1 MLQHL
6 DIQNYLLID
15 SLSLNFNSG
24 FTTITGETGS
34 GKSILLGAIQLLLGD
49 RADNNAL
56 LDKSKKCVIEGT
68 FDIKNLDLKNFFI
81 NNDLDYDDILI
92 IRREIYFNTR
102 SRAFINDTPVNLNIL
117 KNLGE
122 QLINIHSQ
130 FDTLLLGTQKFQYA
144 LLDSF
149 AKTNYLFDTYNKLF
163 SSYTSLKRE
172 IELDNETIRQLMLE
186 NDYKHFQ
193 WEELKNADIKENEY
207 EELSQKFELLSHGE
221 QTLHTIKEVTALLY
235 ENEPNIYNNISQVI
249 QKFKNIS
256 SYLPKANEYLSTLEN
271 IEIEIKEIAISLSEQ
286 AESMDFS
293 ADELQRIENRL
304 DLLQK
309 LMFKHHVSTTDELL
323 NLQDN
328 LKNEIYSIDDLA
340 ENIATKEADLSNMA
354 SELNKLGKKLFNV
367 RQSHIPLLE
376 DKVKNLLSRLGMQES
391 DFVVQLD
398 FINDFTNYGM
408 DKLLLKFSA
417 NKGIAPEPIE
427 KVASGGELSRLML
440 ALKSI
445 IAAQNYL
452 PTLIFDEIDMGVSGN
467 IAAQMAELLSEMSM
481 HHQVIVITHL
491 PQIAAKAKY
500 HIFVEKKTDK
510 STTRSGFRYLS
521 NEERVMSIAS
531 MLSSDTILDTAIDT
545 AKQLLNQS

>member
-92 IRREIYFNTR
+92 IRREIYSNTR

-130 FDTLLLGTQKFQYA
+130 FDTLLLGTQKFQYT

-149 AKTNYLFDTYNKLF
+149 AKTHDLFNTYNKLF

-172 IELDNETIRQLMLE
+172 IELDKETIRQLMLE

-221 QTLHTIKEVTALLY
+221 QTLQTIREVTALLY
-235 ENEPNIYNNISQVI
+235 ENEPNIYNNISQII
-249 QKFKNIS
+249 QKLRNIG

-271 IEIEIKEIAISLSEQ
+271 IEIEIKEIAISLTEQ

-328 LKNEIYSIDDLA
+328 LKNEINSIDDLA

-521 NEERVMSIAS
+521 NEERIMSIAS

>member
-521 NEERVMSIAS
+521 NEERIMSIAS

>member
-92 IRREIYFNTR
+92 IRREIYSNTR

-130 FDTLLLGTQKFQYA
+130 FDTLLLGTQKFQYT

-149 AKTNYLFDTYNKLF
+149 AKTHDLFNTYNKLF

-172 IELDNETIRQLMLE
+172 IELDKETIRQLMLE

-193 WEELKNADIKENEY
+193 WEELKNADIRENEY

-221 QTLHTIKEVTALLY
+221 QTLQTIKEVTALLY
-235 ENEPNIYNNISQVI
+235 ENEPNIYNNISQII
-249 QKFKNIS
+249 QKLRNIG

-271 IEIEIKEIAISLSEQ
+271 IEIEIKEIAISLTEQ

-328 LKNEIYSIDDLA
+328 LKNEINSIDDLA

-354 SELNKLGKKLFNV
+354 SELNKLGEKLFNV

-521 NEERVMSIAS
+521 NEERIMSIAS

>member
-49 RADNNAL
+49 RADNSAL

-68 FDIKNLDLKNFFI
+68 FDIKNLDLKNFFV

-92 IRREIYFNTR
+92 IRREIYSNTR

-130 FDTLLLGTQKFQYA
+130 FDTLLLGTLKFQYA

-149 AKTNYLFDTYNKLF
+149 AKTHDLFDTYNKLF
-163 SSYTSLKRE
+163 STYTSLKRE
-172 IELDNETIRQLMLE
+172 IELDKDTIRQLMLE

-193 WEELKNADIKENEY
+193 WEELKNANIRDNEY

-221 QTLHTIKEVTALLY
+221 QTLHTIKEVTAQLY
-235 ENEPNIYNNISQVI
+235 ENEPNIYNNISQII
-249 QKFKNIS
+249 QKLKNIS
-256 SYLPKANEYLSTLEN
+256 NYLPKANEYLTILEN
-271 IEIEIKEIAISLSEQ
+271 IEIEIKEIAISLTEQ

-293 ADELQRIENRL
+293 AEELQRIENRL

-323 NLQDN
+323 NLQN
-328 LKNEIYSIDDLA
+328 SLKNEINSVDDLA
-340 ENIATKEADLSNMA
+340 KNIDIKEADLSNMA
-354 SELNKLGKKLFNV
+354 SELNKLGENLFNV
-367 RQSHIPLLE
+367 RQSKIPLLE
-376 DKVKNLLSRLGMQES
+376 NKVKNLLFRLGMQES
-391 DFVVQLD
+391 EFVVQLD

-481 HHQVIVITHL
+481 NHQVIVITHL

-500 HIFVEKKTDK
+500 HIFVEKKTDT
-510 STTRSGFRYLS
+510 STTRSVFKYLS
-521 NEERVMSIAS
+521 NEERIMSIAS
-531 MLSSDTILDTAIDT
+531 MLSSENILDTAIDT

>member
-92 IRREIYFNTR
+92 IRREIYSNTR

-130 FDTLLLGTQKFQYA
+130 FDTLLLGTQKFQYT

-149 AKTNYLFDTYNKLF
+149 AKTHDLFNTYNKLF

-172 IELDNETIRQLMLE
+172 IELDKETIRQLMLE

-193 WEELKNADIKENEY
+193 WEELKNADIRENEY

-221 QTLHTIKEVTALLY
+221 QTLQTIREVTALLY

-249 QKFKNIS
+249 QKLKNIS

-271 IEIEIKEIAISLSEQ
+271 IEIEIKEIAISLTEQ

-328 LKNEIYSIDDLA
+328 LKNEINSIDDLA

-354 SELNKLGKKLFNV
+354 SELNKLGEKLFNV

-521 NEERVMSIAS
+521 NEERIMSIAS

>member
-49 RADNNAL
+49 RADYNAL

-81 NNDLDYDDILI
+81 DNDLDYDDILI
-92 IRREIYFNTR
+92 IRREIYSNTR

-130 FDTLLLGTQKFQYA
+130 FDTLLLGTQKFQYT

-149 AKTNYLFDTYNKLF
+149 AKTHDLFNTYNKLF

-172 IELDNETIRQLMLE
+172 IELDKETIRQLMLE

-193 WEELKNADIKENEY
+193 WKELKNADIRENEY

-221 QTLHTIKEVTALLY
+221 QTLQTIKEVTALLY
-235 ENEPNIYNNISQVI
+235 ENEPNIYNNISQII
-249 QKFKNIS
+249 QKLRNIG

-286 AESMDFS
+286 AESLDFS

-328 LKNEIYSIDDLA
+328 LKDEINSFDDLA
-340 ENIATKEADLSNMA
+340 ENIAIKEADLSNMA

-521 NEERVMSIAS
+521 NEERIMSIAS

>member
-149 AKTNYLFDTYNKLF
+149 AKTNYLFDTYNRLF
-163 SSYTSLKRE
+163 SSFTNHKRE
-172 IELDNETIRQLMLE
+172 IELNKETIRQLMLE

-221 QTLHTIKEVTALLY
+221 QTLQTIKEVTALLY
-235 ENEPNIYNNISQVI
+235 ENEPNIYNNISQII
-249 QKFKNIS
+249 QKLRNIG

-510 STTRSGFRYLS
+510 STTRSAFRYLS

-531 MLSSDTILDTAIDT
+531 MLSSENILDTAIDT

>member
-68 FDIKNLDLKNFFI
+68 FNIKNLDLKNFFVD
-81 NNDLDYDDILI
+81 NDLDYDEILI
-92 IRREIYFNTR
+92 IRREIYYNTR

-149 AKTNYLFDTYNKLF
+149 AKTHDLFNTYNKLF
-163 SSYTSLKRE
+163 NSYTCLKRE

-193 WEELKNADIKENEY
+193 WEELKNTNIRDNEY

-235 ENEPNIYNNISQVI
+235 DNEPNIYNNISQII
-249 QKFKNIS
+249 QKLRSIG
-256 SYLPKANEYLSTLEN
+256 SYLPKANEYLSSLEN
-271 IEIEIKEIAISLSEQ
+271 IEIEIKEIAISLTEQ

-309 LMFKHHVSTTDELL
+309 LMFKHHASTTDELL
-323 NLQDN
+323 ILQDK
-328 LKNEIYSIDDLA
+328 LKNEISNIDDLA
-340 ENIATKEADLSNMA
+340 KNIDIKEANLSNIA
-354 SELNKLGKKLFNV
+354 SELYKLGEKLFNV

-376 DKVKNLLSRLGMQES
+376 DKVKNLLSRLGMQDS

-510 STTRSGFRYLS
+510 SSTRSVFRYLS
-521 NEERVMSIAS
+521 NEERIMSIAS
-531 MLSSDTILDTAIDT
+531 MLSSENILDTAIDT

>member
-81 NNDLDYDDILI
+81 DNDLDYDDILI
-92 IRREIYFNTR
+92 IRREIYYNTR

-149 AKTNYLFDTYNKLF
+149 AKTHDLFNTYNKLF

-172 IELDNETIRQLMLE
+172 IELDKETIRQLMLE

-193 WEELKNADIKENEY
+193 WEELKNADIRENEY

-221 QTLHTIKEVTALLY
+221 QTLQTIREVTAILY
-235 ENEPNIYNNISQVI
+235 ENEPNIYNNISQII
-249 QKFKNIS
+249 QKLRNIG
-256 SYLPKANEYLSTLEN
+256 SYLPKANEYISTLEN
-271 IEIEIKEIAISLSEQ
+271 IEIEIKEIAISLTEQ

-323 NLQDN
+323 TLQDN
-328 LKNEIYSIDDLA
+328 LKNEINSIDDLA
-340 ENIATKEADLSNMA
+340 QNIAIKEANLSNME
-354 SELNKLGKKLFNV
+354 SELYKLGEKLFNV

-417 NKGIAPEPIE
+417 NKGIAPELIE

-510 STTRSGFRYLS
+510 STTRSAFRYLS
-521 NEERVMSIAS
+521 NEERIMSIAS

>member
-49 RADNNAL
+49 RADYNAL

-81 NNDLDYDDILI
+81 DNDLDYDDILI
-92 IRREIYFNTR
+92 IRREIYSNTR

-130 FDTLLLGTQKFQYA
+130 FDTLLLGTQKFQYT

-149 AKTNYLFDTYNKLF
+149 AKTHDLFNTYNKLF

-172 IELDNETIRQLMLE
+172 IELDKETIRQLMLE

-193 WEELKNADIKENEY
+193 WEELKNADIRENEY

-221 QTLHTIKEVTALLY
+221 QTLQTIKEVTALLY
-235 ENEPNIYNNISQVI
+235 ENEPNIYNNISQII
-249 QKFKNIS
+249 QKLRNIG

-286 AESMDFS
+286 AESLDFS

-328 LKNEIYSIDDLA
+328 LKDEINSFDDLA
-340 ENIATKEADLSNMA
+340 ENIAIKEADLSNMA
-354 SELNKLGKKLFNV
+354 SELYKLGEKLFNV

-521 NEERVMSIAS
+521 NEERIMSIAS

>member
-49 RADNNAL
+49 RADYNAL

-81 NNDLDYDDILI
+81 DNDLDYDDILI
-92 IRREIYFNTR
+92 IRREIYSNTR

-130 FDTLLLGTQKFQYA
+130 FDTLLLGTQKFQYT

-149 AKTNYLFDTYNKLF
+149 AKTHDLFNTYNKLF

-172 IELDNETIRQLMLE
+172 IELDKETIRQLMLE

-193 WEELKNADIKENEY
+193 WEELKNADIRENEY

-221 QTLHTIKEVTALLY
+221 QTLQTIKEVTALLY
-235 ENEPNIYNNISQVI
+235 ENEPNIYNNISQII
-249 QKFKNIS
+249 QKLRNIG

-286 AESMDFS
+286 AESLDFS

-521 NEERVMSIAS
+521 NEERIMSIAS

>member
-510 STTRSGFRYLS
+510 STTRSAFRYLS

>member
-328 LKNEIYSIDDLA
+328 LKNEINSIDDLA

-354 SELNKLGKKLFNV
+354 SELNKLGEKLFNV

-408 DKLLLKFSA
+408 DKLLVKFSA

-510 STTRSGFRYLS
+510 STTRSAFRYLS

-531 MLSSDTILDTAIDT
+531 MLSSENILDTAIDT

>member
-193 WEELKNADIKENEY
+193 WEELKNADIRENEY

-221 QTLHTIKEVTALLY
+221 QTLQTIKEVTALLY
-235 ENEPNIYNNISQVI
+235 ENEPNIYNNISQII
-249 QKFKNIS
+249 QKLRNIS

-521 NEERVMSIAS
+521 NEERIMSIAS

>member
-163 SSYTSLKRE
+163 SSYTSIKRE
-172 IELDNETIRQLMLE
+172 IELDKENIRQLMLE

-207 EELSQKFELLSHGE
+207 EELSQEFELLSHGE
-221 QTLHTIKEVTALLY
+221 QTLHTIREVTALLY
-235 ENEPNIYNNISQVI
+235 EHEPNIYSNISQVI
-249 QKFKNIS
+249 QKLKNIE
-256 SYLPKANEYLSTLEN
+256 SYLPKAHEYLSTLEN
-271 IEIEIKEIAISLSEQ
+271 IEIEIKEMAISLSEQ

-328 LKNEIYSIDDLA
+328 LKDEINSIDDLA
-340 ENIATKEADLSNMA
+340 ENIAIKEADLSNMA
-354 SELNKLGKKLFNV
+354 SELNKLGERLFNV

-408 DKLLLKFSA
+408 DKLLVKFSA

-440 ALKSI
+440 VLKSI

-510 STTRSGFRYLS
+510 STTRSAFRYLS

-531 MLSSDTILDTAIDT
+531 MLSSENILDTAIDT

>member
-15 SLSLNFNSG
+15 SLSLKFNSG

-49 RADNNAL
+49 RADNSAL

-68 FDIKNLDLKNFFI
+68 FDIKNLDFKNFFV

-92 IRREIYFNTR
+92 IRREIYSSTR

-149 AKTNYLFDTYNKLF
+149 AKTHDLFDTYNKLF
-163 SSYTSLKRE
+163 STYTSLKRE
-172 IELDNETIRQLMLE
+172 IELDKDTIRQLMLE

-193 WEELKNADIKENEY
+193 WEELKNANIRDNEY

-221 QTLHTIKEVTALLY
+221 QTLHTIKEVTAQLY
-235 ENEPNIYNNISQVI
+235 ENEPNIYNNISQII
-249 QKFKNIS
+249 QKLKNIS
-256 SYLPKANEYLSTLEN
+256 NYLPKANEYLTILEN
-271 IEIEIKEIAISLSEQ
+271 IEIEIKEIAISLTEQ

-293 ADELQRIENRL
+293 AEELQRIENRL

-323 NLQDN
+323 NLQN
-328 LKNEIYSIDDLA
+328 SLKNEINSVDDLA
-340 ENIATKEADLSNMA
+340 KNIDIKEADLSNMA
-354 SELNKLGKKLFNV
+354 SELNKLGENLFNV
-367 RQSHIPLLE
+367 RQSKIPLLE
-376 DKVKNLLSRLGMQES
+376 NKVKSLLSRLGMQES
-391 DFVVQLD
+391 EFVVQLD

-481 HHQVIVITHL
+481 NHQVIVITHL

-500 HIFVEKKTDK
+500 HIFVEKKTDT
-510 STTRSGFRYLS
+510 STTRSVFKYLS
-521 NEERVMSIAS
+521 NEERIMSIAS
-531 MLSSDTILDTAIDT
+531 MLSSENILDTAIDT

>member
-92 IRREIYFNTR
+92 IRREIYSNTR

-130 FDTLLLGTQKFQYA
+130 FDTLLLGTQKFQYT

-149 AKTNYLFDTYNKLF
+149 AKTHDLFNTYNKLF

-172 IELDNETIRQLMLE
+172 IELDKETIRQLMLE

-193 WEELKNADIKENEY
+193 WEELKNADIRENEY

-221 QTLHTIKEVTALLY
+221 QTLHTIREVTALLY

-249 QKFKNIS
+249 QKLKNIS

-286 AESMDFS
+286 AESLDFS

-328 LKNEIYSIDDLA
+328 LKDEINSFDDLA
-340 ENIATKEADLSNMA
+340 ENIAIKEADLSNMA
-354 SELNKLGKKLFNV
+354 SELYKLGEKLFNV

-521 NEERVMSIAS
+521 NEERIMSIAS

>member
-15 SLSLNFNSG
+15 SLSLKFNSG

-34 GKSILLGAIQLLLGD
+34 GKRILLGAIQLLLGD
-49 RADNNAL
+49 RADNSAL

-68 FDIKNLDLKNFFI
+68 FDIKNLDFKNFFV

-92 IRREIYFNTR
+92 IRREIYSNTR

-149 AKTNYLFDTYNKLF
+149 AKTHDLFDTYNKLF
-163 SSYTSLKRE
+163 STYTSLKRE
-172 IELDNETIRQLMLE
+172 IELDKDTIRQLMLE

-193 WEELKNADIKENEY
+193 WEELKNANIRDNEY

-221 QTLHTIKEVTALLY
+221 QTLHTIKEVTAQLY
-235 ENEPNIYNNISQVI
+235 ENEPNIYNNISQII
-249 QKFKNIS
+249 QKLKNIS
-256 SYLPKANEYLSTLEN
+256 NYLPKANEYLTILEN
-271 IEIEIKEIAISLSEQ
+271 IEIEIKEIAISLTEQ

-293 ADELQRIENRL
+293 AEELQRIENRL

-323 NLQDN
+323 NLQN
-328 LKNEIYSIDDLA
+328 SLKNEINSVDDLA
-340 ENIATKEADLSNMA
+340 KNIDIKEADLSNMA
-354 SELNKLGKKLFNV
+354 SELNKLGENLFNV
-367 RQSHIPLLE
+367 RQSKIPLLE
-376 DKVKNLLSRLGMQES
+376 NKVKSLLSRLGMQES
-391 DFVVQLD
+391 EFVVQLD

-481 HHQVIVITHL
+481 NHQVIVITHL

-500 HIFVEKKTDK
+500 HIFVEKKTDT
-510 STTRSGFRYLS
+510 STTRSVFKYLS
-521 NEERVMSIAS
+521 NEERIMSIAS
-531 MLSSDTILDTAIDT
+531 MLSSENILDTAIDT

>member
-81 NNDLDYDDILI
+81 DNDLDYDDILI
-92 IRREIYFNTR
+92 IRREIYSNTR

-149 AKTNYLFDTYNKLF
+149 AKTHDLFNTYNKLF
-163 SSYTSLKRE
+163 SSYTNLKRE
-172 IELDNETIRQLMLE
+172 IEVDKETIRQLMLE

-193 WEELKNADIKENEY
+193 WEELKNADIRENEY

-221 QTLHTIKEVTALLY
+221 QTLQTIQEVTALLY
-235 ENEPNIYNNISQVI
+235 ENEPNIYNNISQII
-249 QKFKNIS
+249 QKLRNIG

-271 IEIEIKEIAISLSEQ
+271 IEIEIKEIAISLTEQ

-323 NLQDN
+323 KLQDN
-328 LKNEIYSIDDLA
+328 LKDEINSIGDLA
-340 ENIATKEADLSNMA
+340 KNIATKESDLSNMA
-354 SELNKLGKKLFNV
+354 SELNKLGEKLFNV

-417 NKGIAPEPIE
+417 NKGIAPELIE

-452 PTLIFDEIDMGVSGN
+452 PTLIFDEIDIGVSGN

-510 STTRSGFRYLS
+510 STTRSAFRYLS
-521 NEERVMSIAS
+521 KEERIMSIAS

>member
-92 IRREIYFNTR
+92 IRREIYSNTR

-130 FDTLLLGTQKFQYA
+130 FDTLLLGTQKFQYT

-149 AKTNYLFDTYNKLF
+149 AKTHDLFNTYNKLF

-172 IELDNETIRQLMLE
+172 IELDKETIRQLMLE

-193 WEELKNADIKENEY
+193 WEELKNADIRENEY

-221 QTLHTIKEVTALLY
+221 QTLQTIKEVTALLY
-235 ENEPNIYNNISQVI
+235 ENEPNIYNNISQII
-249 QKFKNIS
+249 QKLRNIG

-286 AESMDFS
+286 AESLDFS

-328 LKNEIYSIDDLA
+328 LKDEINSFDDLA
-340 ENIATKEADLSNMA
+340 ENIAIKEADLSNMA

-521 NEERVMSIAS
+521 NEERIMSIAS

>member
-49 RADNNAL
+49 RADYNAL

-81 NNDLDYDDILI
+81 DNDLDYDDILI
-92 IRREIYFNTR
+92 IRREIYSNTR

-130 FDTLLLGTQKFQYA
+130 FDTLLLGTQKFQYT

-149 AKTNYLFDTYNKLF
+149 AKTHDLFNTYNKLF

-172 IELDNETIRQLMLE
+172 IELDKETIRQLMLE

-193 WEELKNADIKENEY
+193 WEELKNADIRENEY

-221 QTLHTIKEVTALLY
+221 QTLQTIKEVTALLY
-235 ENEPNIYNNISQVI
+235 ENEPNIYNNISQII
-249 QKFKNIS
+249 QKLRNIGR
-256 SYLPKANEYLSTLEN
+256 YLPKANEYLSTLEN

-286 AESMDFS
+286 AESLDFS

-328 LKNEIYSIDDLA
+328 LKDEINSFDDLA
-340 ENIATKEADLSNMA
+340 ENIAIKEADLSNMA

-521 NEERVMSIAS
+521 NEERIMSIAS

>member
-92 IRREIYFNTR
+92 IRREIYSNTR

-130 FDTLLLGTQKFQYA
+130 FDTLLLGTQKFQYT

-149 AKTNYLFDTYNKLF
+149 AKTHDLFNTYNKLF

-172 IELDNETIRQLMLE
+172 IELDKETIRQLMLE

-193 WEELKNADIKENEY
+193 WEELKNADIRENEY

-221 QTLHTIKEVTALLY
+221 QTLHTIREVTALLY

-249 QKFKNIS
+249 QKLKNIS

-286 AESMDFS
+286 AESLDFS

-328 LKNEIYSIDDLA
+328 LKDEINSFDDLA
-340 ENIATKEADLSNMA
+340 ENIAIKEADLSNMA
-354 SELNKLGKKLFNV
+354 SELYKLGEKLFNV

-510 STTRSGFRYLS
+510 STTRSAFRYLS
-521 NEERVMSIAS
+521 KEERIMSIAS
-531 MLSSDTILDTAIDT
+531 MLSSENILDTAIDT

>member
-510 STTRSGFRYLS
+510 STTRSAFRYLS

-531 MLSSDTILDTAIDT
+531 MLSSENILDTAIDT

>member
-49 RADNNAL
+49 RADYNAL

-149 AKTNYLFDTYNKLF
+149 AKTNYLFDTYNRLF
-163 SSYTSLKRE
+163 SSFTNHKRE
-172 IELDNETIRQLMLE
+172 IELNKETIRQLMLE

-193 WEELKNADIKENEY
+193 WEELKNADIRENEY

-221 QTLHTIKEVTALLY
+221 QTLQTIKEVTALLY
-235 ENEPNIYNNISQVI
+235 ENEPNIYNNISQII
-249 QKFKNIS
+249 QKLRNIG

-510 STTRSGFRYLS
+510 STTRSAFRYLS

>member
-92 IRREIYFNTR
+92 IRREIYSNTR

-130 FDTLLLGTQKFQYA
+130 FDTLLLGTQKFQYT

-149 AKTNYLFDTYNKLF
+149 AKTHDLFNTYNKLF

-172 IELDNETIRQLMLE
+172 IELDKETIRQLMLE

-193 WEELKNADIKENEY
+193 WEELKNADIRENEY

-221 QTLHTIKEVTALLY
+221 QTLQTIREVTALLY
-235 ENEPNIYNNISQVI
+235 ENEPNIYNNISQII
-249 QKFKNIS
+249 QKLRNIG

-271 IEIEIKEIAISLSEQ
+271 IEIEIKEIAISLTEQ

-328 LKNEIYSIDDLA
+328 LKNEINSIDDLA

-521 NEERVMSIAS
+521 NEERIMSIAS

>member
-81 NNDLDYDDILI
+81 DNDLDYDDILI
-92 IRREIYFNTR
+92 IRREIYYNTR

-149 AKTNYLFDTYNKLF
+149 AKTHDLFNTYNKLF

-172 IELDNETIRQLMLE
+172 IELDKETIRQLMLE

-193 WEELKNADIKENEY
+193 WEELKNANIRENEY

-221 QTLHTIKEVTALLY
+221 QTLQTIREVTALLY
-235 ENEPNIYNNISQVI
+235 ENEPNIYNNISQII
-249 QKFKNIS
+249 QKLRNIG

-271 IEIEIKEIAISLSEQ
+271 IEIEIKEIAISLTEQ

-323 NLQDN
+323 KLQDN
-328 LKNEIYSIDDLA
+328 LKDEINSIDDLA
-340 ENIATKEADLSNMA
+340 QNIAIKEADLSNME
-354 SELNKLGKKLFNV
+354 SELYKLGEKLFNV

-376 DKVKNLLSRLGMQES
+376 DKVKNLLSRLGMQDS

-417 NKGIAPEPIE
+417 NKGIAPELIE

-467 IAAQMAELLSEMSM
+467 IAAQMAELLSEMSK

-510 STTRSGFRYLS
+510 STTRSAFRYLS
-521 NEERVMSIAS
+521 NEERIMSIAS

>member
-49 RADNNAL
+49 RADYNAL

-81 NNDLDYDDILI
+81 DNDLDYDDILI
-92 IRREIYFNTR
+92 IRREIYSNTR

-130 FDTLLLGTQKFQYA
+130 FDTLLLGTQKFQYT

-149 AKTNYLFDTYNKLF
+149 AKTHDLFNTYNKLF

-172 IELDNETIRQLMLE
+172 IELDKETIRQLMLE

-193 WEELKNADIKENEY
+193 WEELKNADIRENEY

-221 QTLHTIKEVTALLY
+221 QTLQTIKEVTALLY
-235 ENEPNIYNNISQVI
+235 ENEPNIYNNISQII
-249 QKFKNIS
+249 QKLRNIG

-286 AESMDFS
+286 AESLDFS

-328 LKNEIYSIDDLA
+328 LKDEINSFDDLA
-340 ENIATKEADLSNMA
+340 ENIAIKEADLSNMA

-510 STTRSGFRYLS
+510 STTRSAFRYLS
-521 NEERVMSIAS
+521 KEERIMSIAS
-531 MLSSDTILDTAIDT
+531 MLSSENILDTAIDT

>member
-49 RADNNAL
+49 RADYNAL

-81 NNDLDYDDILI
+81 DNDLDYDDILI
-92 IRREIYFNTR
+92 IRREIYSNTR

-130 FDTLLLGTQKFQYA
+130 FDTLLLGTQKFQYT

-149 AKTNYLFDTYNKLF
+149 AKTRDLFNTYNKLF

-172 IELDNETIRQLMLE
+172 IELDKETIRQLMLE

-193 WEELKNADIKENEY
+193 WEELKNADIRENEY

-221 QTLHTIKEVTALLY
+221 QTLQTIKEVTALLY
-235 ENEPNIYNNISQVI
+235 ENEPNIYNNISQII
-249 QKFKNIS
+249 QKLRNIG

-286 AESMDFS
+286 AESLDFS

-328 LKNEIYSIDDLA
+328 LKDEINSFDDLA
-340 ENIATKEADLSNMA
+340 ENIAIKEADLSNMA

-521 NEERVMSIAS
+521 NEERIMSIAS